1 VHAFKLPHALHIGK
15 PFSRSSGIS
24 NTVSNLGFGILLL
37 HLLILLAF
45 SMLILLVVELIEKAP
60 LVQVTF
66 LDFLL
71 FVGLLTNKLL
81 LHNPPQMP
89 SM

>member
-45 SMLILLVVELIEKAP
+45 SLLILLVVELIEKAP

-81 LHNPPQMP
+81 LHNPPQRP